1 MIQPSKSIEI
11 QFAQFFCVFQK
22 LVRLPR
28 VGHEG
33 PKCVGGKYS
42 VTSPSAVI
50 GHGKFV
56 FAQKRI
62 ANSRPKPVT
71 REVPISGRAPR
82 RGRKS
87 GCTWRASARLHFA
100 PRALRVIVS
109 VPHNSVNSTHAVRPA
124 ARLSPAFFAV
134 RKKCFCARYGIRISI
149 RTIAQSIF
157 ALSLAFC
164 AESQRQAGPGKNTK
178 NRAKEPTSSKIGV
191 APTSGPR
198 AARFLRVPGQP
209 NRGLA
214 TMI

>member
-1 MIQPSKSIEI
+1 MRV
-11 QFAQFFCVFQK
+11 FCISQK
-22 LVRLPR
+22 LVWLPR

-50 GHGKFV
+50 VHGKFV

-71 REVPISGRAPR
+71 REMPISGRAPR

-87 GCTWRASARLHFA
+87 GYTWRASTRLHFA
-100 PRALRVIVS
+100 PRALRVVVS
-109 VPHNSVNSTHAVRPA
+109 VPYYSVNSAHAVRPA
-124 ARLSPAFFAV
+124 ARLSSAFFEV
-134 RKKCFCARYGIRISI
+134 CEKCFCARYGIRISI
-149 RTIAQSIF
+149 RTVARSIF
-157 ALSLAFC
+157 AMSLAFC
-164 AESQRQAGPGKNTK
+164 AESQRQADPGKNT

-198 AARFLRVPGQP
+198 AARFLCVPGQP

>member
-1 MIQPSKSIEI
+1 MWPQ
-11 QFAQFFCVFQK
+11 
-22 LVRLPR
+22 R

-50 GHGKFV
+50 GYEKFV

-71 REVPISGRAPR
+71 REVPISDRTPR

-87 GCTWRASARLHFA
+87 VCTWRASTRLQLA
-100 PRALRVIVS
+100 PRALRVVVS
-109 VPHNSVNSTHAVRPA
+109 VPHYSVNSAHAVRPA
-124 ARLSPAFFAV
+124 ARLSSAFFEV
-134 RKKCFCARYGIRISI
+134 CEKCFCARYGIRISI
-149 RTIAQSIF
+149 RTIARSIF

-164 AESQRQAGPGKNTK
+164 AESHRLADPGKNAK
-178 NRAKEPTSSKIGV
+178 KCAKEPASSKIGV
-191 APTSGPR
+191 APTSRPR
-198 AARFLRVPGQP
+198 AASFLHVLGQS

-214 TMI
+214 TLI